1 MTTQSS
7 EDVDIRMIHS
17 QTQFQSTVTTNF
29 ALCFLRQETLNVQMT
44 AFFVK
49 GSCFENKCQIVV
61 VQSVASCPSYI
72 LYRHAFRA
80 VCAAQ
85 LSSS

>member
-29 ALCFLRQETLNVQMT
+29 VLCLRRQETLNVQMP
-44 AFFVK
+44 AF
-49 GSCFENKCQIVV
+49 
-61 VQSVASCPSYI
+61 
-72 LYRHAFRA
+72 L
-80 VCAAQ
+80 
-85 LSSS
+85 